1 LDCKQASRSLR
12 ADKAVSY
19 GEPMEVMS
27 LLRNACYLKVALS
40 GLTNEIDG
48 SERLCSARA
57 AR

>member
-1 LDCKQASRSLR
+1 LR

-19 GEPMEVMS
+19 GEPMEVMN